1 MLEPEFE
8 NSRVRLNGQV
18 PSRCGPI
25 SYKDL
30 GIPSPCLPVFAC
42 TAEGMN
48 QKKES
53 FVIPSADINLENIVE
68 RSRCTRRVGRTEPKR
83 LL

>member
-30 GIPSPCLPVFAC
+30 DIPSPCLPGFAC

-48 QKKES
+48 QKEES